1 MRRTVI
7 IQAIAAATIILFV
20 YASLSKL
27 MAYPLFT
34 AQLEMHPLL
43 RPFAGWLAWAV
54 PAAELLVAALL
65 VIPSTRLMGLYGSA
79 ILLFMFTVYLTV
91 MILTDKHLP
100 CSCGGLISRFT
111 WRQHIVFNLVFLAI
125 AITGILLNRKRT
137 KDIVA
142 TIHPNSSMGVN

>member
-7 IQAIAAATIILFV
+7 IDVLAAALIILFV
-20 YASLSKL
+20 YAALSKL

-43 RPFAGWLAWAV
+43 RPFAGWLAWAL
-54 PAAELLVAALL
+54 PAAELFISALL

-79 ILLFMFTVYLTV
+79 ILLFMFTVYLTG

-100 CSCGGLISRFT
+100 CSCGGLISGFT
-111 WRQHIVFNLVFLAI
+111 WRQHIVFNLVFIILS
-125 AITGILLNRKRT
+125 ITGIILSKQKDRT
-137 KDIVA
+137 AVSFA
-142 TIHPNSSMGVN
+142 P

>member
-1 MRRTVI
+1 MRRAVI
-7 IQAIAAATIILFV
+7 IDVLAAAIIVLFV
-20 YASLSKL
+20 YAAVSKL

-65 VIPSTRLMGLYGSA
+65 VIPSTRLVGLYGAA
-79 ILLFMFTVYLTV
+79 ILLFMFTVYLTG

-100 CSCGGLISRFT
+100 CSCGGLISGFT
-111 WRQHIVFNLVFLAI
+111 WRQHIAFNLVFLGLAV
-125 AITGILLNRKRT
+125 TGILLDKRKD
-137 KDIVA
+137 KAVVSF
-142 TIHPNSSMGVN
+142 SS

>member
-1 MRRTVI
+1 MRKTVI
-7 IQAIAAATIILFV
+7 IDALAAATIILFV
-20 YASLSKL
+20 YAAMSKM

-79 ILLFMFTVYLTV
+79 ILLFMFTVYLTG

-100 CSCGGLISRFT
+100 CSCGGIISGFT
-111 WRQHIVFNLVFLAI
+111 WRQHIVFNLVFLGL
-125 AITGILLNRKRT
+125 AITGILLDKQKEKNA
-137 KDIVA
+137 VSFA
-142 TIHPNSSMGVN
+142 P